1 MIGLVVLEIKRLTK
15 PNRRILKRNISK
27 KRKNSKIDNQ
37 KMTNTIIIDQI
48 ETLKAKTMRIISNK
62 MTRTHIRV
70 KKTTIAITTKKT
82 KIN

>member
-1 MIGLVVLEIKRLTK
+1 
-15 PNRRILKRNISK
+15 
-27 KRKNSKIDNQ
+27 
-37 KMTNTIIIDQI
+37 MTNTIIIDQI